1 MSDPDGPTSS
11 DVLLRGDVNGGFYL
25 VDPTTE
31 HVLVKGL
38 PSIAAAI
45 EAARMHGAAEIWQ
58 QHVDFRGR
66 PLGDPFRLF
75 RQFR

>member
-1 MSDPDGPTSS
+1 MAAPDGPTSS
-11 DVLLRGDVNGGFYL
+11 DVLLRGSTDGGFYL

-31 HVLVKGL
+31 TVIVKGL
-38 PSIAAAI
+38 ASIPAAI
-45 EAARMHGAAEIWQ
+45 EAARSHGAAEIWQ

-75 RQFR
+75 RQFK

>member
-1 MSDPDGPTSS
+1 M
-11 DVLLRGDVNGGFYL
+11 LLRGDVEGGFYL

-38 PSIAAAI
+38 ASIAEAI
-45 EAARMHGAAEIWQ
+45 EAARVRGADEIWQ

-75 RQFR
+75 RQFP